1 MRRFAWLA
9 VLLVAPLAR
18 GQSRDIVYYLDRA
31 SKSDK
36 PAAFEG
42 SVVEESI
49 NGVRVKPASGPE
61 RTFGTL
67 DLVDIAYAPP
77 RSLELKFQTITLA
90 EAAVRTGTAD
100 RPRMQQL
107 LREYLAMVEPL
118 REARSANLR
127 RHVAYR
133 IACLKA
139 QLAESTDEIQEAVR
153 DFARLRTELL
163 ESWQLIPAARWH
175 AQLLIDSGR
184 TNEALEVLDAAS
196 RTPRLSQEIKRELGL
211 NVIDLMLRCD
221 QPREAEARIT
231 DELAELPA
239 DHPFVPLLNL
249 YRIAAAGW
257 TASLEETAAK
267 LKQAVD
273 AADTPKVKAVGYNL
287 LGHLFSSRKQFE
299 DAMWSYLWVDIV
311 YSQDR
316 REHVAALERLVSVF
330 TELKDDVRAEK
341 YREKLRSVRQ

>member
-1 MRRFAWLA
+1 MRCFAWLA
-9 VLLVAPLAR
+9 LFLVAPLAW
-18 GQSRDIVYYLDRA
+18 GQSRDIVYYLDRT

-49 NGVRVKPASGPE
+49 NGVRVKPANGTE

-107 LREYLAMVEPL
+107 LREYLAIVEPL
-118 REARSANLR
+118 REARAASLR

-139 QLAESTDEIQEAVR
+139 QLAESADEIQEAVR
-153 DFARLRTELL
+153 DFSRLRTELL

-175 AQLLIDSGR
+175 AQLLIDLGR
-184 TNEALEVLDAAS
+184 TAEALEVLDAAS
-196 RTPRLSQEIKRELGL
+196 RTPRLSVDIKRDLGL
-211 NVIDLMLRCD
+211 HVIDLMLRCEKHRD
-221 QPREAEARIT
+221 AEARIA

-239 DHPFVPLLNL
+239 DHPSVPLLNL
-249 YRIAAAGW
+249 YRIAAVGW

-273 AADTPKVKAVGYNL
+273 TAETPVVKAVGYNL
-287 LGHLFSSRKQFE
+287 LGHLFSSKKQFE
-299 DAMWSYLWVDIV
+299 DAMWSYLWVDVV

-316 REHVAALERLVSVF
+316 REHVKALERLVNVF
-330 TELKDDVRAEK
+330 TELKDESRAEK
-341 YREKLRSVRQ
+341 YREKLRAARQ